1 MGEGDIWDT
10 EIAVTKDKW
19 SGEGLVGGE
28 KKTKVVHG

>member
-1 MGEGDIWDT
+1 MWDT

-19 SGEGLVGGE
+19 RGVVTVGGWEGVE